1 MIKKI
6 ALATAVALSMAS
18 TVAVAAPDRGHDSL
32 QDRQNA
38 SACERPVA
46 PSICK

>member
-6 ALATAVALSMAS
+6 VLTAAVALSMAS
-18 TVAVAAPDRGHDSL
+18 TVALAASNHDSL

-38 SACERPVA
+38 SACERAVA

>member
-18 TVAVAAPDRGHDSL
+18 TVAVAERGGDSL
-32 QDRQNA
+32 HDRQNA